1 MGTLGGI
8 ARRGRSRG
16 PIQTLDAAAVT
27 IDAGVEGDFRGRVR
41 PGGKGKRQISL
52 LEAESWA
59 EAMDGLG
66 LHGPDVLPWTAR
78 RANLLTRGIKFPRHG
93 GYVVAIGASLRIQ
106 ITVECDPC
114 SRMDEVRPGLYEAL
128 LPDWRGGLL
137 GKVISDGTIAV
148 GDTIRIET

>member
-1 MGTLGGI
+1 MSSLEGI

-16 PIQTLDAAAVT
+16 PIQTLDAAPVT
-27 IDAGVEGDFRGRVR
+27 IKAGVVGDFRGRIK
-41 PGGKGKRQISL
+41 PGGKGRRQVSL

-59 EAMDGLG
+59 EAMDALG
-66 LHGPDVLPWTAR
+66 LAGDAALPWTAR
-78 RANLLTRGIKFPRHG
+78 RANLLTRGIRFPRHG
-93 GYVVAIGASLRIQ
+93 GYVVAIGDSLRIQ

-114 SRMDEVRPGLYEAL
+114 SRMDEVRPGLYAAL

-137 GKVISDGTIAV
+137 GKVISDGAIAV